1 MNLTYIPDNFLEGE
15 VLAVILQAVDS
26 SGGSNAQ
33 VTIAQVTL
41 IELGL
46 ECTEVLRYTPIFQS
60 RTRDRLGKRRRR
72 NRLQGWLGQLLH
84 VHRTRRLI
92 AKESSAVCIR
102 TTPPSAHSLR
112 WRVPFSASPIEKAD
126 SQN

>member
-60 RTRDRLGKRRRR
+60 RTRDRLGNRRRR
-72 NRLQGWLGQLLH
+72 NRLQGWLGQVLH

-92 AKESSAVCIR
+92 DKGEFSCLYKNLPPLGTQSALAGTI
-102 TTPPSAHSLR
+102 
-112 WRVPFSASPIEKAD
+112 FSVSY
-126 SQN
+126 